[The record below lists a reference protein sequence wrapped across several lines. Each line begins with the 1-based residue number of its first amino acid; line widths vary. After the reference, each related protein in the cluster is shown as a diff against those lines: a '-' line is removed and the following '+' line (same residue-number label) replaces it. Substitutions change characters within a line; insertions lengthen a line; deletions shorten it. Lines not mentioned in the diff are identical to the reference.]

1 MRIISGTHKGRRISP
16 PKNLPVRPTTDL
28 AKESLFNILNNY
40 LDFSA
45 LDVLDI
51 FAGTGSI
58 SFEFASREAISVTSV
73 DLNYRCVR
81 FIKKTAADLGF
92 ENLHAY
98 RADVFKF
105 LKKPAQKK
113 YDLIFSDAPYDLEG
127 SESVPDLVFEQG
139 WLKKNARLIV
149 EHPKGFDFTG
159 HKYFK
164 ELRNYGKVNFSF
176 FQQDQYSSS

>member
-1 MRIISGTHKGRRISP
+1 VRIISGTHKGRRLNP

-28 AKESLFNILNNY
+28 ARESLFNILNNY
-40 LDFSA
+40 LDFTE
-45 LDVLDI
+45 LDVLDL

-58 SFEFASREAISVTSV
+58 SFEFASREAASVTSV
-73 DLNYRCVR
+73 DMNYRCVS
-81 FIKKTAADLGF
+81 FIRKTAADLGF
-92 ENLHAY
+92 ENI
-98 RADVFKF
+98 RVIRGDVFRF
-105 LKKPAQKK
+105 LQKPAGRS

-127 SESVPDLVFEQG
+127 IGAIPDLIFEQG

-176 FQQDQYSSS
+176 FKQD